1 MKSVLRQFAQRDAG
15 PLVQFIKY
23 GICGCVAVMVHIT
36 IFYCAAILLFPALTA
51 DDQVVDLLRRAGL
64 SITSAD
70 NALRGRNAAIDNGIS
85 FVFSNLT
92 AYILNIIWVFKP
104 GRHNRVVEVAMFYA
118 VSGFSMVIG
127 TTIQTLLIN
136 RCDLTTTIAFG
147 SNIVVATLVNFA
159 MRKFVIFKG

>member
-1 MKSVLRQFAQRDAG
+1 MNSFLRQFTQREAG

-36 IFYCAAILLFPALTA
+36 FFYITASVLFPALTA
-51 DDQVVDLLRRAGL
+51 DDQVAGLLRRVGV
-64 SITSAD
+64 SIAAAD
-70 NALRGRNAAIDNGIS
+70 NAVRGRNAAIDNGIS
-85 FVFSNLT
+85 FVFSNLA

-118 VSGFSMVIG
+118 VSGFSMIIG
-127 TTIQTLLIN
+127 TAIQTLLIN